1 MCAGV
6 YRFMK
11 MLNEKL
17 AKYPKEGKSVV
28 LVSTA
33 KPETRTN
40 AATLVG
46 CYLILELGWTPE
58 EAWAPFEFENS
69 CPFVTYRDASFDDET
84 YHLLP
89 IDILCGLYKVRV

>member
-1 MCAGV
+1 
-6 YRFMK
+6 

-17 AKYPKEGKSVV
+17 EQHPKEGKSVV
-28 LVSTA
+28 LVTNA

-46 CYLILELGWTPE
+46 CYLVLERGLTPE

-69 CPFVTYRDASFDDET
+69 SPFVTYRDASFDEVFKPEPQIPNPET
-84 YHLLP
+84 
-89 IDILCGLYKVRV
+89 RV